1 MEKAL
6 KFDLPQD
13 FDGESFLR
21 EFTGAHPVKRE
32 PAVNQT
38 DVFYDTFDWRL
49 YHKSLTLLQRQKEAL
64 LISSKNGAV
73 MHSLNISAIPA
84 FIRDFP
90 NSAIKEALQPLIEMR
105 ALLKL
110 LQSRARI
117 MPVRILNED
126 EKTVARLLLSSEEI
140 SAPDDRKLILNRL
153 FLEPLRGYEA
163 DFRKLAEYMTDK
175 SFPVSRQHIF
185 DQARKILSRKP
196 GGYSTRLNILLAP
209 EMRADEAAKMILRFL
224 LNIMRENENGI
235 RKDIDTEFL
244 HDFRVAIRR
253 TRSALGQIKN
263 VFPPEITRRF
273 RKDFSRLGKMT
284 NWLRDLDVYLLSETR
299 YQAMLPEKLRHNIH
313 PLFEYLQR
321 ERKKE
326 LRKINRVLNS
336 GEYSQIL
343 NDWERFLN
351 ASADEFSSTAGGSR
365 PIVDV
370 ARKRIYRRYRKIVKS
385 GRKISDNSPDEMLHS
400 LRIECKR
407 LRYLLEF
414 FANLFPGDGINR
426 LIKQLKKLQDN
437 LGLFQDFSVQE
448 ETLMGFVEK
457 FNLENPENRQTIL
470 AIGALVGSLDS
481 EKRAVRRAFA
491 NTFTNFTSAENN
503 LLFTELFS
511 GGKGG

>member
-1 MEKAL
+1 MEKTL
-6 KFDLPQD
+6 TFDLPRD

-21 EFTGAHPVKRE
+21 EFTTAHPVKRE
-32 PAVNQT
+32 PVVNQT
-38 DVFYDTFDWRL
+38 GVFYDTFDWRL
-49 YHKSLTLLQRQKEAL
+49 YNKSLTLVQRQKEAL
-64 LISSKNGAV
+64 LISSENGAL
-73 MHSLNISAIPA
+73 MFSLNISAIPA

-90 NSAIKEALQPLIEMR
+90 DSAIREALQPIIEMR

-110 LQSRARI
+110 LQSRAQI
-117 MPVRILNED
+117 MPLRILNDD
-126 EKTVARLLLSSEEI
+126 EKTIARLVLSSEEI
-140 SAPDDRKLILNRL
+140 STPDDRKLILNRL

-163 DFRKLAEYMTDK
+163 DFRKLAGYITDR
-175 SFPVSRQHIF
+175 SFPVARQHIF
-185 DQARKILSRKP
+185 DRARKILSRKP
-196 GGYSTRLNILLAP
+196 AGYSTRLNIPLEP

-224 LNIMRENENGI
+224 LNIIRENENGI
-235 RKDIDTEFL
+235 HKDIDTEFL
-244 HDFRVAIRR
+244 HDFRVAVRR
-253 TRSALGQIKN
+253 TRSLLQQLKN
-263 VFPPEITRRF
+263 IFPPEITGRF
-273 RKDFSRLGKMT
+273 RKDFARLGKTT

-299 YQAMLPEKLRHNIH
+299 YQAMLPEKLRFNIH

-343 NDWERFLN
+343 NVWERFLN
-351 ASADEFSSTAGGSR
+351 DAASEFPSTLGGSR
-365 PIVDV
+365 PVLDV
-370 ARKRIYRRYRKIVKS
+370 ARERIYRRYRKILKS
-385 GRKISDNSPDEMLHS
+385 GRKITDNSPDEMLHS

-414 FANLFPGDGINR
+414 FTNLFPGDEINR

-481 EKRAVRRAFA
+481 EKRAVRSAFA
-491 NTFTNFTSAENN
+491 NTFANFTSAENN
-503 LLFTELFS
+503 SLFTELFS
-511 GGKGG
+511 GL